1 MTGAWVGAD
10 VRAIAMSRRTIGRVG
25 AASIAGCPDLAT
37 ALAELQ
43 SSPYARDIRPADD
56 LAAAQRAV
64 ACTLL
69 WNVRVLAG
77 WVPASGVGMLRI
89 AMAWFEILNLEA
101 RLRPADRATAAPLF
115 DMGSLATTP
124 GGAESITPGNV
135 LERLRA
141 TWWGAPSND
150 SLWAVGLA
158 MRSRLVDRASA
169 GVPGARAWAA
179 GAAALIV
186 ARERVVAGN
195 QLPPDVRHNLAH
207 TLGQQ
212 ALEGDTVDSLRER
225 LPERARWVLNSVTST
240 EDLWRAESGWWARV
254 EADGRELLR
263 RSSFGPEPV
272 VGAVAVMA
280 ADAWR
285 VRAALHAAALGG
297 ATEAF
302 DALA

>member
-10 VRAIAMSRRTIGRVG
+10 VRAVAMSRRTVGRVG
-25 AASIAGCPDLAT
+25 AASIAACPDLA
-37 ALAELQ
+37 AAVAELQ
-43 SSPYARDIRPADD
+43 SSPYARDIRPTDD
-56 LAAAQRAV
+56 LATAQRAV
-64 ACTLL
+64 ASTFL

-101 RLRPADRATAAPLF
+101 RLRPADRLPAAPMF
-115 DMGSLATTP
+115 DMGTLATTP
-124 GGAESITPGNV
+124 SASESITSGNV
-135 LERLRA
+135 VERLRT

-158 MRSRLVDRASA
+158 MRSRLVDRASS
-169 GVPGARAWAA
+169 GLPGARAWAA
-179 GAAALIV
+179 GAAALIL
-186 ARERVVAGN
+186 AREQVIAGH

-207 TLGQQ
+207 TLGQP
-212 ALEGDTVDSLRER
+212 ALEADTVDSLRER
-225 LPERARWVLNSVTST
+225 LPERAKWVLNNVTT
-240 EDLWRAESGWWARV
+240 PQDLWRAESGWWARI

-263 RSSFGPEPV
+263 QSSFGPQPV

-285 VRAALHAAALGG
+285 VRAALHAAARGG